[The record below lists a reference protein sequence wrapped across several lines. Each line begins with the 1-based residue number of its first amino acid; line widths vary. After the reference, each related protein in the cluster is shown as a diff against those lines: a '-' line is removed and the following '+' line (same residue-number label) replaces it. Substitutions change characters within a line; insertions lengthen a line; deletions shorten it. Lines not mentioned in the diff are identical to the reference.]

1 MMKDYEN
8 FERLWEILFIMS
20 TNYGQKCTVHKKNLS
35 MCGVWLAQKSAMLAL
50 LYTAISMLHFSNIW
64 ILLRSVRKLIQLTH
78 VTKAICFKQV
88 IL

>member
-20 TNYGQKCTVHKKNLS
+20 SNYGHKCTVHKKNLS

-50 LYTAISMLHFSNIW
+50 LYTTIWMLHLSNIG
-64 ILLRSVRKLIQLTH
+64 ILLRSVCKLIQLTH

>member
-1 MMKDYEN
+1 MMKDYEY

-20 TNYGQKCTVHKKNLS
+20 SNYGQKCTLHKKLS

-50 LYTAISMLHFSNIW
+50 FYTAIWMLHFSNIW

>member
-1 MMKDYEN
+1 MY
-8 FERLWEILFIMS
+8 L
-20 TNYGQKCTVHKKNLS
+20 TQKNLS

-50 LYTAISMLHFSNIW
+50 LYTTIWMLHLSNIG
-64 ILLRSVRKLIQLTH
+64 ILLRSVCKLIQLTH

>member
-20 TNYGQKCTVHKKNLS
+20 SNYGQKCTVLKKNLS

-50 LYTAISMLHFSNIW
+50 LYTAIWMLHFSNIW